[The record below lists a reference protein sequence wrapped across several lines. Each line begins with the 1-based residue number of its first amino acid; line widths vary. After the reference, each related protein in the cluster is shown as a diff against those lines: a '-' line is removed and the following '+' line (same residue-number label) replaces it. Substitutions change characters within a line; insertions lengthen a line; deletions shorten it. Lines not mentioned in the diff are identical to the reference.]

1 MIEIEETK
9 VEKMSSLLQSMLTA
23 GGKLMTCLEGM
34 CDEYE
39 DDDDDEDSDYDSE
52 TSRNRSRTARSRQ
65 KFHTRY

>member
-9 VEKMSSLLQSMLTA
+9 VEKMSSLLQSMLIA

-39 DDDDDEDSDYDSE
+39 DEDEDSDYDSE
-52 TSRNRSRTARSRQ
+52 TSRNRNRTARSRQ

>member
-39 DDDDDEDSDYDSE
+39 DDDEDSDYDSE
-52 TSRNRSRTARSRQ
+52 TSRNRNRTARSRQ

>member
-39 DDDDDEDSDYDSE
+39 DDDEDSDYDSE

>member
-34 CDEYE
+34 CYEYE
-39 DDDDDEDSDYDSE
+39 DDDDEDSDYDSE
-52 TSRNRSRTARSRQ
+52 ASRNRSRTARSRQ